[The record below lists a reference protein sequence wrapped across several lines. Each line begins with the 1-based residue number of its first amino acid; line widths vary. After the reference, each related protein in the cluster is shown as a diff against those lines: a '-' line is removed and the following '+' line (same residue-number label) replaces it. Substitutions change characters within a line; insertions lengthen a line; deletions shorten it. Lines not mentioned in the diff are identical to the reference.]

1 MQEASKG
8 QVPKDSVTSFFP
20 LLALGRIIFAAA
32 RHPANPDT
40 ERQAQ
45 QHKPPV
51 LFNNNPGVVKI
62 EKLVHV
68 IFLIS
73 PG

>member
-20 LLALGRIIFAAA
+20 LLALDRIIFAAA
-32 RHPANPDT
+32 GHPANPDT

-51 LFNNNPGVVKI
+51 LLNNNPGVIKI

>member
-1 MQEASKG
+1 
-8 QVPKDSVTSFFP
+8 VTSFFP
-20 LLALGRIIFAAA
+20 LLALGLVIFAAA
-32 RHPANPDT
+32 GHPANPDA

-51 LFNNNPGVVKI
+51 LLNNNPGVIKI

-68 IFLIS
+68 IFLVS

>member
-8 QVPKDSVTSFFP
+8 QVPKNSVTLFFP
-20 LLALGRIIFAAA
+20 LLALGLVIFAAA
-32 RHPANPDT
+32 GHPAHPDT

-51 LFNNNPGVVKI
+51 LLDNYPGVIKI
-62 EKLVHV
+62 EKLIHV